1 MLIFVLFDQYYYHT
15 FMTKTVSYAKAREIF
30 REHNGLL
37 RTAQAIKLG
46 IPPATLYAMRSAG
59 VITQESRGLY
69 RLAEAELASN
79 PDLVYVCQRVP
90 KAVVCLISALD
101 FHDLTTQVPHWVTI
115 ALPRGARKP
124 TLDFPPVRSVHMSES
139 SYLAGIEIHES
150 DGLPIRVYCAEKTIA
165 DCIKFRGTIGVD
177 VMQEALRF
185 YMQHRSFRVDLL
197 LHYARINRVERLL
210 QRYMEMLI

>member
-1 MLIFVLFDQYYYHT
+1 
-15 FMTKTVSYAKAREIF
+15 MTKTVSYAKAREIF

-46 IPPATLYAMRSAG
+46 IPPATLYAMRNAG

-69 RLAEAELASN
+69 RLAEAGLVSN

-124 TLDFPPVRSVHMSES
+124 TLDFPPVRAVHMSNPRIWLVS
-139 SYLAGIEIHES
+139 KSTKAM
-150 DGLPIRVYCAEKTIA
+150 
-165 DCIKFRGTIGVD
+165 DCRYAST
-177 VMQEALRF
+177 ALR
-185 YMQHRSFRVDLL
+185 RRWPTAS
-197 LHYARINRVERLL
+197 NSVE
-210 QRYMEMLI
+210 Q